1 MEISEKICFLIVYS
15 PAVGDHGTYSYGVV
29 RVLDSYWNRGSNGW
43 LHGYGMENLQ
53 YEINVNIKNTI
64 VLSCYTDLC
73 TEVRQFC
80 GLLIS
85 YFGDGLC
92 ALN

>member
-43 LHGYGMENLQ
+43 LHGYRMENLQ
-53 YEINVNIKNTI
+53 YEIKVSTYFRPLMLHGPLHRSTPILRPPHK
-64 VLSCYTDLC
+64 
-73 TEVRQFC
+73 
-80 GLLIS
+80 LLR
-85 YFGDGLC
+85 
-92 ALN
+92 